1 MLRLLGLLFKLLGI
15 RLIKASCY
23 SIKTSWYSI
32 KASWYLTRAS
42 GYSIIKAT
50 NGKEAIELIENH
62 SPDLIILDW
71 MMPKMSG
78 IDVCRTLRSRSE
90 TKQIPIIILSARS
103 EDSDKSLGLD
113 TGADD
118 YISKP
123 FSPKEL
129 ISRVKALLRRAR
141 PALVNDILQH
151 NDLTL
156 SLSEM
161 TVTYKNKYVKLGPK
175 EFKLLTLLMERPGH
189 VFSRSRLLDQVWGHG
204 VYVEERTVDVH
215 MSRLR
220 KALKT
225 ASEDNSDPIRTI
237 RDGGYGLLT
246 NKII

>member
-1 MLRLLGLLFKLLGI
+1 MDITILIADDEPNQLELMDYNLRNAGF
-15 RLIKASCY
+15 
-23 SIKTSWYSI
+23 
-32 KASWYLTRAS
+32 
-42 GYSIIKAT
+42 SIIKAS
-50 NGKEAIELIENH
+50 NGLDALELIENNT
-62 SPDLIILDW
+62 PDLIILDW

-90 TKQIPIIILSARS
+90 TKLLPIIILSARS

-129 ISRVKALLRRAR
+129 LSRVKALLRRAR

-151 NDLTL
+151 NNLTL

-161 TVTYKNKYVKLGPK
+161 KVTYFDNEVKLGPK

-189 VFSRSRLLDQVWGHG
+189 IFSRGKLLDLVWGHG

-225 ASEDNSDPIRTI
+225 SSKENIDPIRTV
-237 RDGGYGLLT
+237 RDGGYGLFT

>member
-1 MLRLLGLLFKLLGI
+1 MNANI
-15 RLIKASCY
+15 LIADDEPNQLELMSFNL
-23 SIKTSWYSI
+23 SN
-32 KASWYLTRAS
+32 A

-141 PALVNDILQH
+141 PALVNDILQY
-151 NDLTL
+151 NDLIM

-161 TVTYKNKYVKLGPK
+161 RVTYKNNNVKLGPK

-189 VFSRSRLLDQVWGHG
+189 IFSRGKLLDLVWGHG

-225 ASEDNSDPIRTI
+225 ASDENFDPIRTV
-237 RDGGYGLLT
+237 RDGGYGLFT

>member
-1 MLRLLGLLFKLLGI
+1 MNI
-15 RLIKASCY
+15 NILIADDEPNQLELMSFNL
-23 SIKTSWYSI
+23 SN
-32 KASWYLTRAS
+32 A

-161 TVTYKNKYVKLGPK
+161 KVTFKNNNVKLGPK

-189 VFSRSRLLDQVWGHG
+189 IFSRGKLLDLVWGHG

-225 ASEDNSDPIRTI
+225 ASDENLDPIRTV
-237 RDGGYGLLT
+237 RDGGYGLFT

>member
-1 MLRLLGLLFKLLGI
+1 MNANI
-15 RLIKASCY
+15 LIADDEPNQLELMSFNL
-23 SIKTSWYSI
+23 SN
-32 KASWYLTRAS
+32 A

-103 EDSDKSLGLD
+103 EDADKSLGLD

-161 TVTYKNKYVKLGPK
+161 KVTYKNNNVKLGPK

-189 VFSRSRLLDQVWGHG
+189 IFSRGKLLDLVWGHG
-204 VYVEERTVDVH
+204 VYVEERT
-215 MSRLR
+215 SRC
-220 KALKT
+220 
-225 ASEDNSDPIRTI
+225 SYE
-237 RDGGYGLLT
+237 
-246 NKII
+246 

>member
-1 MLRLLGLLFKLLGI
+1 MNANI
-15 RLIKASCY
+15 LIADDEPNQLELMSFNL
-23 SIKTSWYSI
+23 SN
-32 KASWYLTRAS
+32 A

-78 IDVCRTLRSRSE
+78 IDVCRVLRSRSE

-141 PALVNDILQH
+141 PALVNDMLQY

-161 TVTYKNKYVKLGPK
+161 KVTYKNNNVKLGPK

-189 VFSRSRLLDQVWGHG
+189 IFSRGKLLDLVWGHG

-225 ASEDNSDPIRTI
+225 ASDENLDPIRTV
-237 RDGGYGLLT
+237 RDGGYGLFT

>member
-1 MLRLLGLLFKLLGI
+1 MNI
-15 RLIKASCY
+15 NILIADDEPNQLELMSFNL
-23 SIKTSWYSI
+23 SN
-32 KASWYLTRAS
+32 A
-42 GYSIIKAT
+42 GYSIIKAI

-161 TVTYKNKYVKLGPK
+161 KVTYKNNNVKLGPK

-189 VFSRSRLLDQVWGHG
+189 IFSRGKLLDMVWGHG

-225 ASEDNSDPIRTI
+225 ASDKSLDPIRTV
-237 RDGGYGLLT
+237 RDGGYGLFT
-246 NKII
+246 NKTI

>member
-1 MLRLLGLLFKLLGI
+1 METSILIADDEPNQLELLGFNLKSAGF
-15 RLIKASCY
+15 
-23 SIKTSWYSI
+23 
-32 KASWYLTRAS
+32 
-42 GYSIIKAT
+42 SIIKAS
-50 NGKEAIELIENH
+50 NGLEALELIENH

-90 TKQIPIIILSARS
+90 TKQTPIIILSARS

-129 ISRVKALLRRAR
+129 VSRVKALLRRAR

-161 TVTYKNKYVKLGPK
+161 KVTYKNNNVKLGPK

-189 VFSRSRLLDQVWGHG
+189 IFSRGKLLDLVWGHG

-225 ASEDNSDPIRTI
+225 SSKENLDPIRTV
-237 RDGGYGLLT
+237 RDGGYGLFT

>member
-1 MLRLLGLLFKLLGI
+1 MKTCI
-15 RLIKASCY
+15 LIADDEPNQLELMDFN
-23 SIKTSWYSI
+23 
-32 KASWYLTRAS
+32 LTNA
-42 GYSIIKAT
+42 GFSIIKAS
-50 NGKEAIELIENH
+50 NGIHALELIENH

-103 EDSDKSLGLD
+103 EDTDKSLGLD

-141 PALVNDILQH
+141 PALVNDILQY

-161 TVTYKNKYVKLGPK
+161 KVTYKNNNIKLGPK

-189 VFSRSRLLDQVWGHG
+189 IFSRGKLLDLVWGHG

-225 ASEDNSDPIRTI
+225 ASNLSLIHI
-237 RDGGYGLLT
+237 
-246 NKII
+246 

>member
-1 MLRLLGLLFKLLGI
+1 MNVNILIADDEPNQLELMSFNLSNAGYSV
-15 RLIKASCY
+15 IKA
-23 SIKTSWYSI
+23 
-32 KASWYLTRAS
+32 A
-42 GYSIIKAT
+42 

-161 TVTYKNKYVKLGPK
+161 KVTYKNNNVKLGPK

-189 VFSRSRLLDQVWGHG
+189 IFSRGKLLDLVWGHG

-225 ASEDNSDPIRTI
+225 ASDENLDPIRTV
-237 RDGGYGLLT
+237 RDGGYGLFT

>member
-1 MLRLLGLLFKLLGI
+1 M
-15 RLIKASCY
+15 
-23 SIKTSWYSI
+23 KTSILIADDEPNQLELMSFNLSN
-32 KASWYLTRAS
+32 A

-161 TVTYKNKYVKLGPK
+161 KVTYKNNNVKLGPK

-189 VFSRSRLLDQVWGHG
+189 IFSRGKLLDLVWGHG

-225 ASEDNSDPIRTI
+225 VSDENLDPIRTV
-237 RDGGYGLLT
+237 RDGGYGLFT

>member
-1 MLRLLGLLFKLLGI
+1 MKTNILIADDEPNQLELMAYNLETSGFGT
-15 RLIKASCY
+15 IKA
-23 SIKTSWYSI
+23 
-32 KASWYLTRAS
+32 RD
-42 GYSIIKAT
+42 
-50 NGKEAIELIENH
+50 GKNALQLIEDH
-62 SPDLIILDW
+62 SPDLVILDW
-71 MMPKMSG
+71 MMPNMSG
-78 IDVCRTLRSRSE
+78 IDLCRTLRSRSE
-90 TKQIPIIILSARS
+90 TKQLPIIILSARS
-103 EDSDKSLGLD
+103 DDSDKSLGLD

-161 TVTYKNKYVKLGPK
+161 KVTYKNNNVKLGPK

-189 VFSRSRLLDQVWGHG
+189 IFSRGKLLDLVWGHG

-225 ASEDNSDPIRTI
+225 ASDENLDPIRTV
-237 RDGGYGLLT
+237 RDGGYGLFT

>member
-1 MLRLLGLLFKLLGI
+1 MNANI
-15 RLIKASCY
+15 LIADDEPNQLELMSFNL
-23 SIKTSWYSI
+23 SN
-32 KASWYLTRAS
+32 A

-141 PALVNDILQH
+141 HALVNDILQH

-161 TVTYKNKYVKLGPK
+161 KVTYKNNNVKLGPK

-189 VFSRSRLLDQVWGHG
+189 IFSRGKLLDMVWGHG

-225 ASEDNSDPIRTI
+225 ASDENLDPIRTV
-237 RDGGYGLLT
+237 RDGGYGLFT

>member
-1 MLRLLGLLFKLLGI
+1 MNANI
-15 RLIKASCY
+15 LIADDEPNQLELMSFNL
-23 SIKTSWYSI
+23 SN
-32 KASWYLTRAS
+32 A

-50 NGKEAIELIENH
+50 NGKEAIKLIENH

-78 IDVCRTLRSRSE
+78 IDVCRTLRSRPE

-161 TVTYKNKYVKLGPK
+161 KVTYKNNNVKLGPK

-189 VFSRSRLLDQVWGHG
+189 IFSRDKLLDLVWGHG

-225 ASEDNSDPIRTI
+225 ASDENLDPIRTV
-237 RDGGYGLLT
+237 RDGGYGLFT

>member
-1 MLRLLGLLFKLLGI
+1 MNANI
-15 RLIKASCY
+15 LIADDEPNQLELMSFNL
-23 SIKTSWYSI
+23 SN
-32 KASWYLTRAS
+32 A

-50 NGKEAIELIENH
+50 NGKEAIELVENH

-141 PALVNDILQH
+141 PALVNDILQY

-161 TVTYKNKYVKLGPK
+161 KVTYKNNNVKLGPK

-189 VFSRSRLLDQVWGHG
+189 IFSRGKLLDLVWGHG

-225 ASEDNSDPIRTI
+225 ASDENLDPIRTV
-237 RDGGYGLLT
+237 RDGGYGLFT

>member
-1 MLRLLGLLFKLLGI
+1 METSILIADDEPNQLELLDFNLKSAGF
-15 RLIKASCY
+15 
-23 SIKTSWYSI
+23 
-32 KASWYLTRAS
+32 
-42 GYSIIKAT
+42 SIIKAS
-50 NGKEAIELIENH
+50 NGLEALELIENH

-90 TKQIPIIILSARS
+90 TKQTPIIILSARS

-129 ISRVKALLRRAR
+129 VSRVKALLRRAR

-161 TVTYKNKYVKLGPK
+161 KVTYKNNNVKLGPK
-175 EFKLLTLLMERPGH
+175 EFKLFTLLMERPGH
-189 VFSRSRLLDQVWGHG
+189 IFSRGKLLDLVWGHG

-225 ASEDNSDPIRTI
+225 SSKENLDPIRTV
-237 RDGGYGLLT
+237 RDGGYGLFT

>member
-1 MLRLLGLLFKLLGI
+1 MNANI
-15 RLIKASCY
+15 LIADDEPNQLELMSFNL
-23 SIKTSWYSI
+23 SN
-32 KASWYLTRAS
+32 A

-78 IDVCRTLRSRSE
+78 IDVCQTLRSRPE

-161 TVTYKNKYVKLGPK
+161 KVTYKNNNVKLGPK

-189 VFSRSRLLDQVWGHG
+189 IFSRGKLLDMVCGHG

-225 ASEDNSDPIRTI
+225 ASDENLDPIRTV
-237 RDGGYGLLT
+237 RDGGYGLFT

>member
-1 MLRLLGLLFKLLGI
+1 MNANI
-15 RLIKASCY
+15 LIADDEPNQLELMSFNL
-23 SIKTSWYSI
+23 SN
-32 KASWYLTRAS
+32 A

-78 IDVCRTLRSRSE
+78 IDVCRTLRSRPE

-161 TVTYKNKYVKLGPK
+161 KVTYKNNNVKLGPK

-189 VFSRSRLLDQVWGHG
+189 IFSRGKLLDMVWGHG

-225 ASEDNSDPIRTI
+225 ASDENLDPIRTV
-237 RDGGYGLLT
+237 RDGGYGLFT

>member
-1 MLRLLGLLFKLLGI
+1 MDITILIADDEPNQLELMDYNLRNAGF
-15 RLIKASCY
+15 
-23 SIKTSWYSI
+23 
-32 KASWYLTRAS
+32 
-42 GYSIIKAT
+42 SIIKAT
-50 NGKEAIELIENH
+50 NGLEALELIENH

-90 TKQIPIIILSARS
+90 TKLLPIIILSARS

-129 ISRVKALLRRAR
+129 LSRVKALLRRSR

-151 NDLTL
+151 NNLTL
-156 SLSEM
+156 SLGEM
-161 TVTYKNKYVKLGPK
+161 EVTYFGNEVKLGPK
-175 EFKLLTLLMERPGH
+175 EFKLLTLLIERPGH
-189 VFSRSRLLDQVWGHG
+189 IFSRGKLLDLVWGHG

-225 ASEDNSDPIRTI
+225 SSTENIDPIRTV
-237 RDGGYGLLT
+237 RDGGYGLFT

>member
-1 MLRLLGLLFKLLGI
+1 MNTNI
-15 RLIKASCY
+15 LIADDEPNQLELMSFNL
-23 SIKTSWYSI
+23 SS
-32 KASWYLTRAS
+32 A

-103 EDSDKSLGLD
+103 EDSDKYLGLD

-156 SLSEM
+156 SLNEM
-161 TVTYKNKYVKLGPK
+161 NVTYKNNNVKLGPK

-189 VFSRSRLLDQVWGHG
+189 IFSRGKLLDLVWGHG

-225 ASEDNSDPIRTI
+225 ASDENLDPIRTV
-237 RDGGYGLLT
+237 RDGGYGLFT

>member
-1 MLRLLGLLFKLLGI
+1 MNVNI
-15 RLIKASCY
+15 LIADDEPNQLELMSFNL
-23 SIKTSWYSI
+23 SN
-32 KASWYLTRAS
+32 A
-42 GYSIIKAT
+42 GYSIIKAS
-50 NGKEAIELIENH
+50 NGKEAMELIENH

-141 PALVNDILQH
+141 PALVNDILQY

-156 SLSEM
+156 SLSQM
-161 TVTYKNKYVKLGPK
+161 KVTYKNNNVKLGPK
-175 EFKLLTLLMERPGH
+175 EFKLLTLLIERPGH
-189 VFSRSRLLDQVWGHG
+189 IFSRGKLLDLVWGHG

-225 ASEDNSDPIRTI
+225 ASDENLDPIRTV
-237 RDGGYGLLT
+237 RDGGYGLFT

>member
-1 MLRLLGLLFKLLGI
+1 MDITILIADDEPNQLELMDYNLRNAGF
-15 RLIKASCY
+15 
-23 SIKTSWYSI
+23 
-32 KASWYLTRAS
+32 
-42 GYSIIKAT
+42 SIIKAS
-50 NGKEAIELIENH
+50 NGLDALELIENNT
-62 SPDLIILDW
+62 PDLIILDW

-90 TKQIPIIILSARS
+90 TKLLPIIILSARS

-129 ISRVKALLRRAR
+129 LSRVKALLRRAR

-151 NDLTL
+151 NNLTL
-156 SLSEM
+156 SLGEM
-161 TVTYKNKYVKLGPK
+161 KVTYFDNEVKLGPK

-189 VFSRSRLLDQVWGHG
+189 IFSRAKLLDLVWGHG

-220 KALKT
+220 KALMTSSK
-225 ASEDNSDPIRTI
+225 EKIDPIRTV
-237 RDGGYGLLT
+237 RDGGYGLFT

>member
-1 MLRLLGLLFKLLGI
+1 M
-15 RLIKASCY
+15 
-23 SIKTSWYSI
+23 KTSI
-32 KASWYLTRAS
+32 LIADDEPNQLELMDFNLTNA
-42 GYSIIKAT
+42 GFSIIKAS
-50 NGKEAIELIENH
+50 NGIHALELIENH

-78 IDVCRTLRSRSE
+78 IDVCQTLRSRPE

-161 TVTYKNKYVKLGPK
+161 KVTYKNNNVKLGPK

-189 VFSRSRLLDQVWGHG
+189 IFSRGKLLDLVWGHG

-225 ASEDNSDPIRTI
+225 ASDENLDPIRTV
-237 RDGGYGLLT
+237 RDGGYGLFT